1 MAQVNFTLKM
11 EDIQAIIEK
20 SGADELSKQL
30 LTTILNQLME
40 NQRDDYIQVDNYVR
54 DQQRVSQRNGY
65 YSREYVGK
73 VILEQTENM
82 KS

>member
-20 SGADELSKQL
+20 SGANDLSKQL

-40 NQRDDYIQVDNYVR
+40 NQRDEYIQGR
-54 DQQRVSQRNGY
+54 
-65 YSREYVGK
+65 
-73 VILEQTENM
+73 
-82 KS
+82 